1 MLNSEGTG
9 SQMIMKYGAIQV
21 GIGVEEA
28 VGRWFQL
35 ALGIRPFKMIL
46 AQSWWFKTWYKAYLK
61 NVESR

>member
-1 MLNSEGTG
+1 MLDSEESG
-9 SQMIMKYGAIQV
+9 SQIIMKYGAIQV

-46 AQSWWFKTWYKAYLK
+46 AQSWWFKAW
-61 NVESR
+61 